1 MIPLHDLERRT
12 TTPVVTRVIL
22 LVNVLVWL
30 YVLSLLDRPTVLRA
44 FYDRWSFD
52 PSELRAAL
60 GSGQITVAALLPI
73 VTHQFLHAGWLHLLG
88 NLLYLWIFGDNVE
101 DRLGSGPFLLFYLVS
116 GIAAA
121 IGQTIVLPAPMVG
134 ASGAIAGVLGAY
146 LVLSPTARVRTLV
159 FLGIFITVITL
170 PAIVVIGEWLVI
182 QVLAGLETM
191 RIAPHPATENV
202 AYVAHVAGFATG
214 IALVVGLRLGRRR

>member
-1 MIPLHDLERRT
+1 MSTKTIE
-12 TTPVVTRVIL
+12 TPVVTRVIL

-30 YVLSLLDRPTVLRA
+30 YVLSLLDRPGVLRA

-52 PSELRAAL
+52 PAELRAAVAA
-60 GSGQITVAALLPI
+60 GGVTAAALLPLL
-73 VTHQFLHAGWLHLLG
+73 THQFVHAGWLHVIG

-101 DRLGSGPFLLFYLVS
+101 DRLGPARFLALYLAAGV
-116 GIAAA
+116 AAA
-121 IGQTIVLPAPMVG
+121 LGQAAVAPAPMVG

-159 FLGIFITVITL
+159 FLGIFITVVTL

-191 RIAPHPATENV
+191 RIAPHRATENV
-202 AYVAHVAGFATG
+202 AYVAHVAGFVAG
-214 IALVVGLRLGRRR
+214 IVLVWVLRPARR

>member
-1 MIPLHDLERRT
+1 MIPLHDLEPRRSP
-12 TTPVVTRVIL
+12 PVVTRVIL

-30 YVLSLLDRPTVLRA
+30 YVLSLLDRPAALRA

-52 PSELRAAL
+52 PAEL
-60 GSGQITVAALLPI
+60 GHITVQTLLPL

-101 DRLGSGPFLLFYLVS
+101 DRLGSGAFLVLYLAA
-116 GIAAA
+116 GTAAA
-121 IGQTIVLPAPMVG
+121 IGQSLVAPATMVG

-146 LVLSPTARVRTLV
+146 IVLSPTARVRTLV
-159 FLGIFITVITL
+159 FLGIFITVVTL
-170 PAIVVIGEWLVI
+170 PAVIVIGEWLVI

-202 AYVAHVAGFATG
+202 AYVAHVAGFAAG
-214 IALVVGLRLGRRR
+214 VVLVRLHGVGRGR

>member
-1 MIPLHDLERRT
+1 LIPLHDLERRS

-30 YVLSLLDRPTVLRA
+30 YVLSLLDRPAVLRA
-44 FYDRWSFD
+44 FYDQWSLD
-52 PSELRAAL
+52 PEELRASLAA
-60 GSGQITVAALLPI
+60 GQLTIQTLLPL

-121 IGQTIVLPAPMVG
+121 IGQTLVAAAPMVG
-134 ASGAIAGVLGAY
+134 ASGAIAGVLGGY

-182 QVLAGLETM
+182 QVLAGIETM
-191 RIAPHPATENV
+191 RIAPHPATANV
-202 AYVAHVAGFATG
+202 AYVAHVGGFATG
-214 IALVVGLRLGRRR
+214 VALVWGLKLGTRR

>member
-1 MIPLHDLERRT
+1 MIPLHDLERRRS
-12 TTPVVTRVIL
+12 TPLVTRLIL
-22 LVNVLVWL
+22 LANVLVWL
-30 YVLSLLDRPTVLRA
+30 YVLSLLDRPGALRA

-52 PSELRAAL
+52 PAEIA
-60 GSGQITVAALLPI
+60 SGHLTAAALLPL

-101 DRLGSGPFLLFYLVS
+101 DRIGSGAFVVLYLFS

-121 IGQTIVLPAPMVG
+121 VGQTLVAPGAMVG

-146 LVLSPTARVRTLV
+146 VVLSPTARVRTLV
-159 FLGIFITVITL
+159 FLGIFITVVTL

-182 QVLAGLETM
+182 QVLAGLGSM
-191 RIAPHPATENV
+191 RITEHRATEMV
-202 AYVAHVAGFATG
+202 AYAAHVAGFASG
-214 IALVVGLRLGRRR
+214 VVLVRLFARRH